1 MSMFTISG
9 FFALASGCQVCS
21 EVPRSKGTT
30 QAVYYITYA
39 MSLDCSNSDPVSME
53 LRKYSPLG
61 DTIFQDDTITYVVT
75 KGFVPPGHIAANI
88 LLNAIHIAP
97 IPGDPSLNK
106 YENSVPEFL
115 HPAIF
120 THGTVLGD
128 RTGNASSVI
137 TFSINISDYVHRSK
151 MPTTLTQVFF
161 FFFFFLFPHAH
172 LHLCR
177 WQMDKTSPW

>member
-1 MSMFTISG
+1 MLMFTISG
-9 FFALASGCQVCS
+9 FFALASGCRVCS
-21 EVPRSKGTT
+21 EVPWRKGTT
-30 QAVYYITYA
+30 QAIYYITYA
-39 MSLDCSNSDPVSME
+39 TSLDCSNSDPVSTE

-88 LLNAIHIAP
+88 LLNAIRIAP

-120 THGTVLGD
+120 AHGTVSGD
-128 RTGNASSVI
+128 GMGDANSVI
-137 TFSINISDYVHRSK
+137 TFSVNISDYVCRSK
-151 MPTTLTQVFF
+151 MLTTLTQV
-161 FFFFFLFPHAH
+161 FFFFLFPHAH